1 VDRIPRLSSRQLIA
15 LDGVAAIACLALFVP
30 TAVVGSDRPAW
41 VSVPL
46 MLMIGAPL
54 AVRRRWPLPVFL
66 VVFAASVAALSLGLL
81 ADPFVAA
88 AYALYPVGLATG
100 RSRLST
106 NLTGG
111 IAIVILVIGSVA
123 GTTYGTSP
131 RLRSAVLGAGF
142 LAGAWT
148 AGQVVRARRVEAAHA
163 AAELAGRAVAEERL
177 RIARELHDVVAHSM
191 SIIAVQAGTAN
202 HVMAMRPAEAQEA
215 LRVIE
220 STSRT
225 ALTEMRQLLGVLR
238 SGVEGVEFAPLPG
251 PSGLPTLIR
260 RAEEAGV
267 QVRLDLHGTETLPGG
282 IALSVYRIVQEA
294 LTNVV
299 RHAAPTSCEITV
311 IVEAGEVRIEVTDDG
326 PRTRPRAADSTR
338 PRRPPRGAA
347 MADSAQQG
355 SDDRARRGVDDLAR
369 APTPPRDGTGPDR
382 PARQRG
388 DDQAQPRTPA
398 PDGPSAGRP
407 GQARQDADDR
417 AGARTPPEGGRVGHG
432 LIGMRERVVMYGGS
446 LRAGPRPEGGFAVF
460 ARLPWKS

>member
-15 LDGVAAIACLALFVP
+15 LDGLAATAYLALFAP
-30 TAVVGSDRPAW
+30 TAVVGSDQPAG
-41 VSVPL
+41 VAVPL
-46 MLMIGAPL
+46 MLVIGAPL

-66 VVFAASVAALSLGLL
+66 LVFAASVAALTLGLL
-81 ADPFVAA
+81 ADPLVAA
-88 AYALYPVGLATG
+88 AYALYPVGLAAG
-100 RSRLST
+100 RARLST

-111 IAIVILVIGSVA
+111 IAIVILVVGSVA
-123 GTTYGTSP
+123 GTPYGASP
-131 RLRSAVLGAGF
+131 RLRTAVLGVGF

-148 AGQVVRARRVEAAHA
+148 AGQVVRARRAEAAHA

-238 SGVEGVEFAPLPG
+238 SGAEGVEFAPLPG
-251 PSGLPTLIR
+251 PSGLPTLVR

-267 QVRLDLHGTETLPGG
+267 RVRLDLRGTETLPGG

-311 IVEAGEVRIEVTDDG
+311 TVEAGEVLIEVTDDG
-326 PRTRPRAADSTR
+326 PRPH
-338 PRRPPRGAA
+338 P
-347 MADSAQQG
+347 SA
-355 SDDRARRGVDDLAR
+355 DDRARPRLPPHGAVTADAVQHGAENRPERG
-369 APTPPRDGTGPDR
+369 
-382 PARQRG
+382 
-388 DDQAQPRTPA
+388 
-398 PDGPSAGRP
+398 
-407 GQARQDADDR
+407 ADDR
-417 AGARTPPEGGRVGHG
+417 ARARTPAAGGRVGHG
-432 LIGMRERVVMYGGS
+432 LIGMRERVLMYGGS
-446 LRAGPRPEGGFAVF
+446 FRAGPRPEGGFAVF
-460 ARLPWKS
+460 ARLPWEP